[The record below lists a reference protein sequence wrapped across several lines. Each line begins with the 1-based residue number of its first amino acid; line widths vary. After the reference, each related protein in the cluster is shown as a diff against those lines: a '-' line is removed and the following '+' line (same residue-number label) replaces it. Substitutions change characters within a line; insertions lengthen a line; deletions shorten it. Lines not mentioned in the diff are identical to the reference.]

1 MVGLSFLF
9 LSAAGYVLGPD
20 ISGATVEPAAAA
32 GGAAGDAVGEER
44 VSFMWVLAHIMLIT
58 LGELHVQPVGLSF
71 ISRFAPE
78 GYASIMMGVW
88 YTGAFGGAFLSIV
101 TLACCSVLLSTHT
114 THIIHTD
121 ALYAFENTHTHTPY
135 QCDLTEAHQGQQ
147 LWGAT
152 RDLN

>member
-1 MVGLSFLF
+1 MQGHVMVGLSFLF

-20 ISGATVEPAAAA
+20 ISGATIEPAAAA
-32 GGAAGDAVGEER
+32 GGAAGDAVEEER

-114 THIIHTD
+114 THIIIHTA
-121 ALYAFENTHTHTPY
+121 ALYAFENTHTH
-135 QCDLTEAHQGQQ
+135 
-147 LWGAT
+147 
-152 RDLN
+152 RINVI

>member
-20 ISGATVEPAAAA
+20 ISGATVEPAAA

-88 YTGAFGGAFLSIV
+88 YTGAFGGAFLV

-114 THIIHTD
+114 THIIIHTA
-121 ALYAFENTHTHTPY
+121 ALYAFENTHTH
-135 QCDLTEAHQGQQ
+135 
-147 LWGAT
+147 
-152 RDLN
+152 RINVI

>member
-1 MVGLSFLF
+1 MMQGHVMVGLSFLF

-20 ISGATVEPAAAA
+20 ISGATVEPAAA

-88 YTGAFGGAFLSIV
+88 YTGAFGGAFLV
-101 TLACCSVLLSTHT
+101 TLACCSVLLRLSTHI
-114 THIIHTD
+114 THIIIHAA
-121 ALYAFENTHTHTPY
+121 ALYAFENTHTH
-135 QCDLTEAHQGQQ
+135 
-147 LWGAT
+147 
-152 RDLN
+152 RINVI